1 MQRKVGIQPALDF
14 LTEIGD
20 SAIVHWVT
28 QEDHERAV
36 YRLGQRHRR
45 NLSLVDCMSF
55 VVMEMYECTTAFAY
69 DSEFRN
75 RGFRASWLIPI
86 RTRLGLF
93 RKSDDQWHHDRGD
106 RQRRDDS
113 RKKQIPNTVIRHQ
126 RWIVILVDLVVP
138 IHRDQTMEER
148 LTRPSPH
155 IQGHRRDH
163 VEQHRHTDEYAQY
176 DVISSARILNRGF
189 R

>member
-1 MQRKVGIQPALDF
+1 MILLDTSAIVAIADERDEFHKRAIQTAERISAEATPLFTHSYAILESAAVMQRKVGIQPALDF

-69 DSEFRN
+69 DSDFETE
-75 RGFRASWLIPI
+75 GFE
-86 RTRLGLF
+86 
-93 RKSDDQWHHDRGD
+93 
-106 RQRRDDS
+106 
-113 RKKQIPNTVIRHQ
+113 
-126 RWIVILVDLVVP
+126 LV
-138 IHRDQTMEER
+138 
-148 LTRPSPH
+148 
-155 IQGHRRDH
+155 G
-163 VEQHRHTDEYAQY
+163 
-176 DVISSARILNRGF
+176 
-189 R
+189 